1 MALKT
6 YHGSCHCGAVRYE
19 AALDL
24 AAGTI
29 KCNCSICTKMRNWGA
44 SIKADAFRL
53 IAGEGVLSDYQ
64 FNTRRAH
71 HVFCKHCGV
80 RAFMRSDVPE
90 MGVIG
95 ARVLIQVATLDDA
108 SPEELVS
115 GPVRY
120 VDGRHDNFWN
130 TPAETRHL

>member
-6 YHGSCHCGAVRYE
+6 YRGSCHCGAVRYE
-19 AALDL
+19 ADLDL

-29 KCNCSICTKMRNWGA
+29 KCNCSICTKMRNWGV

-90 MGVIG
+90 MGVNG

-130 TPAETRHL
+130 APAETRHL